1 MDSNV
6 LLPPG
11 ILVHGTPDQIAEHF
25 AAVALLQPVAVT
37 PAGVICAPR
46 AAPELA
52 AGGLAACTL
61 PTSTLHDPPGWPDP
75 PSQTVANWYIK
86 SPDHIPAPPGFD
98 ELVQV
103 PGEGFGAWPH
113 PTTLLC
119 LAALGSL
126 PDGSAID
133 LGCGSGL
140 LSQAW
145 ATTRGPVTAIDID
158 SRAITHARASMA
170 RGALIHRA
178 EFRCG
183 PIGLLLSGSVGT
195 VLLAN
200 VPSIA
205 HREIAQTITPN
216 GQTLL
221 LSGVRTSAGAPMLD
235 AYTAI
240 GFRVAAMT
248 SSAGWGCWVLTHG

>member
-11 ILVHGTPDQIAEHF
+11 VLVHGAPNEIAEHF
-25 AAVALLQPVAVT
+25 AAVALLQPVAAT
-37 PAGVICAPR
+37 ATGVVCAPR
-46 AAPELA
+46 SAPELA
-52 AGGLAACTL
+52 AGGLAACALRITTL
-61 PTSTLHDPPGWPDP
+61 RDPPGWPDP

-86 SPDHIPAPPGFD
+86 SPDHMPAPTGFD

-103 PGEGFGAWPH
+103 SGESFGTWPH

-119 LAALGSL
+119 LATLRSL
-126 PDGSAID
+126 PEGSAID

-158 SRAITHARASMA
+158 SRAIAHARASMA
-170 RGALIHRA
+170 RAAPLHRV
-178 EFRCG
+178 EFRYG
-183 PIGLLLSGSVGT
+183 PIGRLLPGSVGT

-200 VPSIA
+200 VPPVA
-205 HREIAQTITPN
+205 HREIARTITAN

-221 LSGVRTSAGAPMLD
+221 LSGVRLPAGGPTLD
-235 AYTAI
+235 AYAAV
-240 GFRVAAMT
+240 GFRVAAM
-248 SSAGWGCWVLTHG
+248 SASEGWGCWVLTHG